1 MSKNTLRHIL
11 LVFHF
16 HVKNAVLL
24 PGLDI
29 LYEIIFIVF
38 ANIGKA
44 EEFQTFHCVKQTI
57 AIQCRFLIHL
67 EKTR

>member
-1 MSKNTLRHIL
+1 MSKNTLRLIL

-29 LYEIIFIVF
+29 LSEIILVDF

-44 EEFQTFHCVKQTI
+44 EEF
-57 AIQCRFLIHL
+57 R
-67 EKTR
+67 